1 MAARRITTNS
11 TSPPPPFMSSRS
23 VKSEDVAP
31 HTEAMRLSKE
41 DKQRY
46 IINEVKKLLEGCDH
60 FIGLVPG
67 EHGMPEI
74 IASDNLKQHRF
85 AILGDAYEKFAR
97 YMSSRELASVTRLA
111 DPWSSR
117 AIKGK
122 GKPIHTPEQVLPAP
136 ASISYPFQRPSKRH
150 RSATLSGKG
159 SGTNSQ
165 NILGERS
172 MKTLNEAP
180 AIQLRVDD
188 RERLERWFRE
198 AFVAMQ
204 QVACRTIAKIWI
216 KRIHPKKQSTHPY
229 NGGMPRGEPLDPN
242 RTRPPY
248 WPAHVIHREP
258 DHIGRDDR
266 TSLLVHLI
274 MNTPLE
280 VITNPPETHSRQMV
294 TASALLECLEVK
306 RSDPTIQEDRWEI
319 IEQVCRARDMME
331 QYEAGEI
338 GWFHVNPKSHFYL
351 ELTVSKDGDALVFLS
366 DYSNGI
372 RLSSND
378 SDTEVLP
385 VQEGRQESE
394 DDEVSGDGEFT
405 PGSSTA
411 NDSPIHRS
419 YAEGRAQTERL
430 RSSVA
435 IESSTDATGRR
446 SNGRRSRASVG
457 TSGARGGSLI
467 GSRHVQDLPYRMS
480 GSVRKA
486 EAGAASAQY
495 MTGGRRRS
503 VNYQA
508 PNSDLSVMMTSR
520 FPSQQELSLT
530 TLGRS
535 EYDAHNTDSGS
546 RDMMQHMLSYSNG
559 ACLPPPHSV
568 GWGIM
573 GPEAPD
579 HVFGMHPHMTTQSPE
594 SAMAYFGHAAAPPH
608 QPQPQHQEMMDRV
621 ENGLALMDAMQY
633 HDLNIGG
640 HQHVLP
646 LRVMDASHHGT
657 MSQPDN
663 NMDLSQGPF
672 YPM

>member
-1 MAARRITTNS
+1 MAARRPTNS
-11 TSPPPPFMSSRS
+11 DSPLPPFMNPLP
-23 VKSEDVAP
+23 VKSEDAAT
-31 HTEAMRLSKE
+31 HNEAMRLSKE

-46 IINEVKKLLEGCDH
+46 IINEIKKLLEGCDH

-67 EHGMPEI
+67 EHGIPEI

-85 AILGDAYEKFAR
+85 SILGDAYETFAH
-97 YMSSRELASVTRLA
+97 YMSGRELASVTRLA
-111 DPWSSR
+111 DPWSAWAS
-117 AIKGK
+117 KGK
-122 GKPIHTPEQVLPAP
+122 GKPIHTPEQALPAI
-136 ASISYPFQRPSKRH
+136 ASISYPFQRPTKRH
-150 RSATLSGKG
+150 RSATLSGKE
-159 SGTNSQ
+159 SANNSR
-165 NILGERS
+165 NVRGERS
-172 MKTLNEAP
+172 MRTVNEAP
-180 AIQLRVDD
+180 ALQVRVDD

-338 GWFHVNPKSHFYL
+338 
-351 ELTVSKDGDALVFLS
+351 DGDALVFLS

-372 RLSSND
+372 RLMSND
-378 SDTEVLP
+378 SDTEVGS

-394 DDEVSGDGEFT
+394 DGELSGDGELT
-405 PGSSTA
+405 PTSSTMH
-411 NDSPIHRS
+411 DSPPDRS
-419 YAEGRAQTERL
+419 YVEGRVQDERL
-430 RSSVA
+430 RRLVPT
-435 IESSTDATGRR
+435 ESSTDAAARR
-446 SNGRRSRASVG
+446 SNGRRSRASAG
-457 TSGARGGSLI
+457 ASGARASSSM
-467 GSRHVQDLPYRMS
+467 GSRRAQELPCRTS
-480 GSVRKA
+480 GPARKA
-486 EAGAASAQY
+486 EGGASSAQH
-495 MTGGRRRS
+495 TIGGRRS
-503 VNYQA
+503 SANYQT
-508 PNSDLSVMMTSR
+508 PKTDLSVMMTSR
-520 FPSQQELSLT
+520 LPTQQQLSLT

-535 EYDAHNTDSGS
+535 EYDAHTNGSGT
-546 RDMMQHMLSYSNG
+546 RDMMEHMLSYSNG

-568 GWGIM
+568 GWGMM
-573 GPEAPD
+573 GPDPPD
-579 HVFGMHPHMTTQSPE
+579 HVFGIHPHMTTQPPE
-594 SAMAYFGHAAAPPH
+594 SAMAYFGQAAAPPH
-608 QPQPQHQEMMDRV
+608 HPQSQHQEMMGRV
-621 ENGLALMDAMQY
+621 EGGMTLMDPMQY
-633 HDLNIGG
+633 HDINVGG

-646 LRVMDASHHGT
+646 LRVMDASHQGT
-657 MSQPDN
+657 MSQPDI